1 MERGVTAVERVRGS
15 EHRERRIAWAAD
27 AAAAVA
33 LQAENWMCP
42 HVRRRPSPF
51 PDRESSARADNDRDA
66 CKPRS
71 SGRDRNQR
79 GHIFRGTRAALWRHR
94 PRTPIP
100 REVHPREDAVED
112 DINITSVDN
121 VAKRN

>member
-15 EHRERRIAWAAD
+15 EHRERRIAWAA
-27 AAAAVA
+27 AATVA

-42 HVRRRPSPF
+42 SPSF
-51 PDRESSARADNDRDA
+51 TFSRESSARADNDRDA
-66 CKPRS
+66 CMPRS